1 MEKTVEKLQFG
12 KGWYIMTRENG
23 HAVTREYFKRK
34 GEADT
39 RYKTLRKMG
48 YAEA

>member
-23 HAVTREYFKRK
+23 HAVAREYFKKK
-34 GEADT
+34 GEAEA
-39 RYKTLRKMG
+39 RYKALLKMG
-48 YAEA
+48 YAIA